1 MAQFDVFRNPNP
13 ATATGIPFLL
23 DVQSGLLDH
32 LITRVVVPLARPE
45 LMGNKSAKY
54 LNPDVKIQGDKLV
67 LLTQELAAIPARVLG
82 TPITS
87 LKDQHTEI
95 IQALDMVFSGV

>member
-13 ATATGIPFLL
+13 ATVAGIPFLL

-45 LMGNKSAKY
+45 LMGNKSAKN
-54 LNPDVKIQGDKLV
+54 LNPGVEIHGEKLV
-67 LLTQELAAIPARVLG
+67 LLTPELAAIPARALG
-82 TPITS
+82 TPIAN
-87 LKDQHTEI
+87 LKDKHAEI
-95 IQALDMVFSGV
+95 IQALDMIFSGV